1 MKRLWTLILV
11 ALAFILGGGVAVAH
25 EVRPAYLEIR
35 ELAPGVYDVLW
46 KTPARGG
53 MRLGLDVIL
62 PEGCTSTIE
71 PRTVLADDAV
81 LARWQET
88 CPGGLVGQVV
98 GVGDLDA
105 TLTDALVRF
114 EPLDGPPQTL
124 RLTPAEPTA
133 MIAAR
138 QSALDVARTYAL
150 LGFEHIL
157 LGFDHLLFVLALLML
172 VQGVG
177 RLIGAVTAF
186 TLAHSL
192 TLAGVTFGWV
202 ALPSAPVEASI
213 ALSIAFVAAEIIRAR
228 AGRPGLMQRWPW
240 LASFAFGLLHG
251 FGFAGALREIGLP
264 QEAVPLAL
272 FTFNIG
278 VEAGQLVFVAAMLAL
293 GLVWRLARPA
303 LQARRAEEA
312 WRAPAYGIGVIAAF
326 WWIERTVAMLEPVI

>member
-1 MKRLWTLILV
+1 MMRLATWVL
-11 ALAFILGGGVAVAH
+11 ALLAALFSGVASAH
-25 EVRPAYLEIR
+25 EVRPAYLELR
-35 ELAPGVYDVLW
+35 EVAPGVYDVLW

-62 PEGCTSTIE
+62 PEGCQSTIE

-81 LARWQET
+81 LARWRES
-88 CPGGLVGQVV
+88 CAGGLAGRTI
-98 GVGDLDA
+98 GVADLDR

-114 EPLDGPPQTL
+114 EPLEGPSRTL
-124 RLTPAEPTA
+124 RLTPSEPMSTLP
-133 MIAAR
+133 AR
-138 QSALDVARTYAL
+138 QSLMDVARTYGE

-192 TLAGVTFGWV
+192 TLAGVTFGWLT
-202 ALPSAPVEASI
+202 LPSAPVEAAI
-213 ALSIAFVAAEIIRAR
+213 ALSIAFVAAEIIRAK

-240 LASFAFGLLHG
+240 LASFGFGLLHG

-264 QEAVPLAL
+264 QEAIPLAL
-272 FTFNIG
+272 LTFNLG

-293 GLVWRLARPA
+293 AAVWRMARP
-303 LQARRAEEA
+303 LVSGGWTEHA
-312 WRAPAYGIGVIAAF
+312 WRAPAYGIGVMASF
-326 WWIERTVAMLEPVI
+326 WWIERTVSMLAPLV

>member
-1 MKRLWTLILV
+1 MKRLALLLLV
-11 ALAFILGGGVAVAH
+11 AMASVFCGVASAH
-25 EVRPAYLEIR
+25 EVRPAYLELR
-35 ELAPGVYDVLW
+35 EMAPGVYDVLW

-88 CPGGLVGQVV
+88 CPGGLVGATI
-98 GVGDLDA
+98 GVADLDR

-124 RLTPAEPTA
+124 RLTAAEPMA
-133 MIAAR
+133 MIPAR
-138 QSALDVARTYAL
+138 QSLLDVAQTYGV

-177 RLIGAVTAF
+177 RLVGAVTAF
-186 TLAHSL
+186 TVAHSL

-202 ALPSAPVEASI
+202 GLPSAPVEAAI
-213 ALSIAFVAAEIIRAR
+213 ALSIAFVAAEIIRAK

-240 LASFAFGLLHG
+240 AASFAFGLLHG
-251 FGFAGALREIGLP
+251 FGFAGALSEIGLP

-272 FTFNIG
+272 LMFNLG
-278 VEAGQLVFVAAMLAL
+278 VEAGQLAFVAAMLAL
-293 GLVWRLARPA
+293 AAAWRLARPHVQGDWMA
-303 LQARRAEEA
+303 QA
-312 WRAPAYGIGVIAAF
+312 WRAPAYGIGIIASF
-326 WWIERTVAMLEPVI
+326 WWIERTVAMLGPII